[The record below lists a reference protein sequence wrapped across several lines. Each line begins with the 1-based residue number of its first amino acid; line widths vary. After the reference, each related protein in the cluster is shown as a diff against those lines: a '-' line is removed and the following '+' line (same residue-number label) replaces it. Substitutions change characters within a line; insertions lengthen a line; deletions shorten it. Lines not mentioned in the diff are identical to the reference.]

1 MKALN
6 TTISNVIP
14 PLINIPDL
22 ARYANRPRDTW
33 PMVAGLLFSKPLVIF
48 LGIITTSAGVELFG
62 KVSGA
67 LQHVGS
73 LLTLP

>member
-1 MKALN
+1 
-6 TTISNVIP
+6 
-14 PLINIPDL
+14 
-22 ARYANRPRDTW
+22 
-33 PMVAGLLFSKPLVIF
+33 MVAGLLFSKPLVIF

-73 LLTLP
+73 LLILP